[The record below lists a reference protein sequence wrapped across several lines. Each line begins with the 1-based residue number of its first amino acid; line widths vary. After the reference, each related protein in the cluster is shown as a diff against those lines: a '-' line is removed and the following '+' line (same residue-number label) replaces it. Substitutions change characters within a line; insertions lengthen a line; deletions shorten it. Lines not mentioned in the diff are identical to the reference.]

1 MEIRQVRLT
10 DPTIAPLLAGL
21 EAEYQARYGPSDEMA
36 AAGEADFDPPAGL
49 FLALVD
55 DGVVIAGG
63 GYRRQAPGRCE
74 VKRMWTTPGRRR
86 QGHASTLL
94 RALEDA
100 ARTAGYTTLW
110 LETGPAQ
117 PEAAAMYASQG
128 YRRIPAYGRYPE
140 ALAFERMLEV
150 GKGSG

>member
-1 MEIRQVRLT
+1 MEIHQVRLS
-10 DPTIAPLLAGL
+10 DPAIAPLLAGL
-21 EAEYQARYGPSDEMA
+21 EAEYEARYGPSDEMA
-36 AAGEADFDPPAGL
+36 AAGEAEFDPPTGL

-55 DGVVIAGG
+55 DGIVIAGG
-63 GYRRQAPGRCE
+63 GYRRLAPGRCE
-74 VKRMWTTPGRRR
+74 VKRMWTAPGRRR

-117 PEAAAMYASQG
+117 PEAAAMYASHG
-128 YRRIPAYGRYPE
+128 YRRIPVYGRYRA
-140 ALAFERMLEV
+140 ALAFEKLLD
-150 GKGSG
+150 GG

>member
-1 MEIRQVRLT
+1 MEIHQVRLS

-21 EAEYQARYGPSDEMA
+21 EAEYEARYGPSDEMA
-36 AAGEADFDPPAGL
+36 AAGEAEFDPPTGL

-55 DGVVIAGG
+55 DGIVIAGG
-63 GYRRQAPGRCE
+63 GYRRLAPGRCE
-74 VKRMWTTPGRRR
+74 VKRMWTAAGRRR

-117 PEAAAMYASQG
+117 PEAAAMYASHG
-128 YRRIPAYGRYPE
+128 YRRIPVYGRYRA
-140 ALAFERMLEV
+140 ALAFEKLLD
-150 GKGSG
+150 GG